1 MITDDEDASERLGLD
16 VELVGNMWVVLELF
30 VDLFGFGGG
39 IVQVEGRMMVLDM
52 WVSYVASTV
61 ASSLVHRME
70 FEIEVLSHEIQ
81 ETVLAEKGHHLK
93 EVQLLVEK
101 GNAIVEI
108 HKDSKVSF

>member
-1 MITDDEDASERLGLD
+1 MAA
-16 VELVGNMWVVLELF
+16 ELVGNIWVVELLELI
-30 VDLFGFGGG
+30 VDLFGFGVGVVQ
-39 IVQVEGRMMVLDM
+39 VQVEGRMMVLDI

-61 ASSLVHRME
+61 VSSPFHRME

-81 ETVLAEKGHHLK
+81 EVEVKAYIAEKGHHLK

-108 HKDSKVSF
+108 RKESKVSF